1 MVDDTVM
8 SVVDAAVFGVPDPEY
23 GEAVVA
29 AIQAEPGAALTADA
43 VRSFLSAR
51 IAGYKV
57 PRRVE
62 LVDELPREATGKLY
76 RRKLRDA
83 FRQQSEAEE
92 AERARSAG

>member
-1 MVDDTVM
+1 MPG
-8 SVVDAAVFGVPDPEY
+8 VVDAAVFGVPDPEY

-29 AIQAEPGAALTADA
+29 AIQAAPGAALTAA
-43 VRSFLSAR
+43 SVRSFLSAR
-51 IAGYKV
+51 MAGYKV

-83 FRQQSEAEE
+83 FRPRVDAELG
-92 AERARSAG
+92 RSAR